1 MHPGSLT
8 RDGRMRIMWRLAWPA
23 IVEQILATLVSY
35 ADTAMVGVMGAAAT
49 AAVSVNAASIWLIN
63 GILAGAGVGYSVQV
77 SHAVGAGD
85 DGRVRAVIRQGVLAA
100 AVCGGGALVLFQA
113 LAGFIPRWLG
123 AEPDVLPQAV
133 AYLRFYT
140 LAMPFVA
147 ASAVFSA
154 ILRGLGN
161 TRTPLYFNTAANLL
175 NIVLNFFLIYPTREA
190 SLWGGS
196 FTIPGA
202 GLGPAGAA
210 IASAIALTVAG
221 VGMLHAAF
229 RQGDRYR
236 ISLRDDFRPDREI
249 IRQAVKLGLP
259 SAAERATINL
269 GQIAMTFVVASLG
282 TVSLAANQIATTAEG
297 LCYLPAYGISYA
309 AIALVGQAV
318 GARSREDARAY
329 GTLSAWAGFLLCVG
343 TGVLLF
349 LLATPLASLFNSDAA
364 VVDEAAAV
372 LRIVSVAEPFF
383 ALSIVLSGALR
394 GARDVKFPM
403 FLSLG
408 CMWGVRIVLAPI
420 LVYGLK
426 VGLAGVWIAMAADLI
441 LRGVLCALRWRG
453 GRWERKCGLDQV
465 PAGTAS

>member
-8 RDGRMRIMWRLAWPA
+8 RDRRVHIMWRLAWPA
-23 IVEQILATLVSY
+23 IIEQILATLVSY
-35 ADTAMVGVMGAAAT
+35 ADTAMVGVQGAAAT

-63 GILAGAGVGYSVQV
+63 GILAGVGVGYSVQV

-85 DGRVRAVIRQGVLAA
+85 DGRVRAVIRQGALAA
-100 AVCGGGALVLFQA
+100 AVCGGAALVLFQC
-113 LAGFIPRWLG
+113 LAPFIPRWLG
-123 AEPDVLPQAV
+123 AESDVLPQAV

-140 LAMPFVA
+140 LSMPFVA

-154 ILRGLGN
+154 VLRGLGN
-161 TRTPLYFNTAANLL
+161 TRTPLYFNTAANLI
-175 NIVLNFFLIYPTREA
+175 NIVFNFFLIYPTRTVPFLAGE
-190 SLWGGS
+190 L
-196 FTIPGA
+196 TIPGA

-210 IASAIALTVAG
+210 IASAIALTAGG
-221 VGMLHAAF
+221 VGMFHAAF

-236 ISLRDDFRPDREI
+236 TSLREGIRPDGEI
-249 IRQAVKLGLP
+249 IRQAVRLGLP
-259 SAAERATINL
+259 SAAERATVNL
-269 GQIAMTFVVASLG
+269 GQIAMTFVVTSLG
-282 TVSLAANQIATTAEG
+282 TVPLAANQIATTAEG

-309 AIALVGQAV
+309 AVALVGQAV
-318 GARSREDARAY
+318 GARSRSDARAY
-329 GTLSAWAGFLLCVG
+329 GTLAARAGFLLCVG

-349 LLATPLASLFNSDAA
+349 LLAHPLASLFNSDAA

-372 LRIVSVAEPFF
+372 LRIVSVSEPFF

-403 FLSLG
+403 LLSLG

-441 LRGVLCALRWRG
+441 LRGVLCALRWRS

-465 PAGTAS
+465 PLGTV

>member
-1 MHPGSLT
+1 
-8 RDGRMRIMWRLAWPA
+8 
-23 IVEQILATLVSY
+23 
-35 ADTAMVGVMGAAAT
+35 
-49 AAVSVNAASIWLIN
+49 
-63 GILAGAGVGYSVQV
+63 
-77 SHAVGAGD
+77 
-85 DGRVRAVIRQGVLAA
+85 
-100 AVCGGGALVLFQA
+100 
-113 LAGFIPRWLG
+113 
-123 AEPDVLPQAV
+123 
-133 AYLRFYT
+133 
-140 LAMPFVA
+140 
-147 ASAVFSA
+147 
-154 ILRGLGN
+154 
-161 TRTPLYFNTAANLL
+161 
-175 NIVLNFFLIYPTREA
+175 
-190 SLWGGS
+190 
-196 FTIPGA
+196 
-202 GLGPAGAA
+202 
-210 IASAIALTVAG
+210 
-221 VGMLHAAF
+221 MLHAAF